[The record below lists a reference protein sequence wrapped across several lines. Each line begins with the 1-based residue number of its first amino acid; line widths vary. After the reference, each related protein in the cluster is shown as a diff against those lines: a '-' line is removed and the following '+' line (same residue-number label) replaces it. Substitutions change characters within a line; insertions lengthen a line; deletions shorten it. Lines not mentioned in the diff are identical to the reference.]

1 MFANNNMLFVM
12 LNGKSDALGDLTAT
26 NTSTKTF
33 AGAGNAGSHTVGLAV
48 ATAFAEGTTAAAPY
62 TDATTNWLGV
72 RRIFN
77 QFAQRQCIVR
87 LAVWA
92 DTSLAIDLLDV
103 RHDLG
108 SRRCLVGESF
118 RLRTL
123 MIRSRNLCAPR
134 SGRPCR
140 RSFRSVAGQVPKLST
155 RDCAVRLCVCPPA
168 FDESFVVPVYDAH
181 PIRPP
186 VKLMP

>member
-1 MFANNNMLFVM
+1 MFANNNKLFVM
-12 LNGKSDALGDLTAT
+12 LNAKSDALGDLTAT

-33 AGAGNAGSHTVGLAV
+33 AGAGIAGGHAAGLAV

-92 DTSLAIDLLDV
+92 DAGLVIDLLDV
-103 RHDLG
+103 RHDCG
-108 SRRCLVGESF
+108 VSAMFGRRVLSITDIDDQKPTVYAHLDPAVRVGGLSDPWPGKCPSF
-118 RLRTL
+118 RHK
-123 MIRSRNLCAPR
+123 IARSTPR
-134 SGRPCR
+134 
-140 RSFRSVAGQVPKLST
+140 
-155 RDCAVRLCVCPPA
+155 
-168 FDESFVVPVYDAH
+168 
-181 PIRPP
+181 
-186 VKLMP
+186 MPTGV